1 MDRWGQCAMWQCFQ
15 TIPVHHLVWSLVEI
29 RGRCCGQ
36 QRIYGST
43 STFSRDLENKVIVGF
58 FHSWIYLFNEEQDG
72 DFNYLG
78 YIIQTVEHWIDQCH
92 FNSRRF
98 VRQHQ
103 VVHSIECWR
112 QSGIGFGN
120 WNFVLR
126 RTSRR
131 SLHRPGFQR
140 SPIHLGNA
148 YRHLQWNPARRE
160 LPSHLLISASYGGK
174 FEWRCIIIFKYTWDW
189 NDNQYCF

>member
-58 FHSWIYLFNEEQDG
+58 FTVGFICSTRNKMEIS
-72 DFNYLG
+72 
-78 YIIQTVEHWIDQCH
+78 IIWVTFKRWTLDWPMSFQFPSICI
-92 FNSRRF
+92 R
-98 VRQHQ
+98 HQ
-103 VVHSIECWR
+103 VVHSIERWR
-112 QSGIGFGN
+112 QPRIGFGN

-140 SPIHLGNA
+140 SPVHLGNA

-160 LPSHLLISASYGGK
+160 LPSDFLISASYGGK
-174 FEWRCIIIFKYTWDW
+174 FEWRCNTIIILKYTSDW
-189 NDNQYCF
+189 IDNQ

>member
-1 MDRWGQCAMWQCFQ
+1 MDRWGQCAMWQCSNRFKQ
-15 TIPVHHLVWSLVEI
+15 FLSTIWFGRWSNV

-36 QRIYGST
+36 QRMGARQRFREI
-43 STFSRDLENKVIVGF
+43 RINQRR
-58 FHSWIYLFNEEQDG
+58 WIYLFNEEQDG

-92 FNSRRF
+92 FNFRRF
-98 VRQHQ
+98 VRHQ

-112 QSGIGFGN
+112 QPRIGFGN

-131 SLHRPGFQR
+131 SLHRPGFKR
-140 SPIHLGNA
+140 SPVHLGNA

-174 FEWRCIIIFKYTWDW
+174 FEWRMTMYNNIQIHIRLKW
-189 NDNQYCF
+189 

>member
-1 MDRWGQCAMWQCFQ
+1 MTVFKQFLSTIWFGRWSKYVAGVVASSGWEHVNVFERFREQSHRW
-15 TIPVHHLVWSLVEI
+15 I
-29 RGRCCGQ
+29 
-36 QRIYGST
+36 
-43 STFSRDLENKVIVGF
+43 

-131 SLHRPGFQR
+131 SLLRPGFKR
-140 SPIHLGNA
+140 SPVHLGNA

-160 LPSHLLISASYGGK
+160 LPSHLLISAS
-174 FEWRCIIIFKYTWDW
+174 
-189 NDNQYCF
+189 

>member
-1 MDRWGQCAMWQCFQ
+1 MRPVRRCDSVQ
-15 TIPVHHLVWSLVEI
+15 TISVHPLVWSKYVAGVVASSGWEHVNVFERLA
-29 RGRCCGQ
+29 
-36 QRIYGST
+36 
-43 STFSRDLENKVIVGF
+43 NNVIVG

-120 WNFVLR
+120 RNFVLR

-131 SLHRPGFQR
+131 SLHPPGFKR
-140 SPIHLGNA
+140 SPVHLGNA

-174 FEWRCIIIFKYTWDW
+174 FE
-189 NDNQYCF
+189 

>member
-1 MDRWGQCAMWQCFQ
+1 MDRWGQCAMWPCSNNSCPPFG
-15 TIPVHHLVWSLVEI
+15 LVEI

-36 QRIYGST
+36 QRMGARQRFREI
-43 STFSRDLENKVIVGF
+43 RINQRR
-58 FHSWIYLFNEEQDG
+58 WIYLFNEEQDG

-131 SLHRPGFQR
+131 SLLRPGFKR
-140 SPIHLGNA
+140 SPVHLGNA

-160 LPSHLLISASYGGK
+160 LPSHFLISASYRGK
-174 FEWRCIIIFKYTWDW
+174 FEWRMKMLYNNIQIHMRLKW
-189 NDNQYCF
+189 

>member
-98 VRQHQ
+98 VYTAPSRPL
-103 VVHSIECWR
+103 
-112 QSGIGFGN
+112 N
-120 WNFVLR
+120 WMLAPAPNWIWQLELCATSHVPTFLASSRDQTESSTPGKRVPSLTMESS
-126 RTSRR
+126 TSRAPIP
-131 SLHRPGFQR
+131 SSNQR
-140 SPIHLGNA
+140 KLWREIWMTMYNNIQIHIRLK
-148 YRHLQWNPARRE
+148 W
-160 LPSHLLISASYGGK
+160 
-174 FEWRCIIIFKYTWDW
+174 
-189 NDNQYCF
+189 